1 MSAPG
6 RPTTIHA
13 HAIDNLDY
21 IRATI
26 ERASGF
32 SAVPGT
38 GGMLM
43 GATALVTAFV
53 ARPLAGSDQWV
64 TVWLVDAA
72 VACAIGLTAM
82 SIKARRSAT
91 PLTGPA
97 ARRFALAFLPPL
109 AAGAVLTAVLWQSGR
124 IVQLPGCWLLLY
136 GTAVTTGGAFSVRAV
151 PLMGVCLMLL
161 GMAAFIAPPEWGDH
175 FMAAGFGLLQIG
187 FGLIIARKHGG

>member
-1 MSAPG
+1 
-6 RPTTIHA
+6 
-13 HAIDNLDY
+13 
-21 IRATI
+21 
-26 ERASGF
+26 
-32 SAVPGT
+32 
-38 GGMLM
+38 MLM

-53 ARPLAGSDQWV
+53 ARPLAGSDRWV
-64 TVWLVDAA
+64 AVWLIDAA
-72 VACAIGLTAM
+72 LACAIGLMAM
-82 SIKARRSAT
+82 AIKARRSAT

-124 IVQLPGCWLLLY
+124 ILQLPGCWLLLY

-161 GMAAFIAPPEWGDH
+161 GVAAFVAPPEWGDQ

-187 FGLIIARKHGG
+187 FGFIIARKHGG